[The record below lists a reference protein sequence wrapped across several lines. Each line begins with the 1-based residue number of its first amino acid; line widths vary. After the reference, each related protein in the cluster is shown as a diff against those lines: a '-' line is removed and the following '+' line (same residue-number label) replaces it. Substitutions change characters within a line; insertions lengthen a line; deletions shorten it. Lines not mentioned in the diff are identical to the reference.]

1 MRKSSLCLFSFLF
14 FLSADPAHFDAEAA
28 KGKISHKRSDFTP
41 KQREKM
47 MEEARKLCKKRYGAS
62 STVYKFDYYKWM
74 VICNEY

>member
-1 MRKSSLCLFSFLF
+1 MRKFSLCLFSVLF
-14 FLSADPAHFDAEAA
+14 FFSVDPAHFNAEAA

-41 KQREKM
+41 QQRAKM

-74 VICNEY
+74 VICNEH